1 MWEQE
6 LGRLRE
12 AAAQQLMKAEWRHED
27 EVAKLRLKQVRGSG
41 RGVSAGV
48 GRFLHGLILGAT

>member
-12 AAAQQLMKAEWRHED
+12 AAAQQLLQAEWRHED
-27 EVAKLRLKQVRGSG
+27 EVAKLRLRQVRGSG
-41 RGVSAGV
+41 WVCEAVVRSQGC
-48 GRFLHGLILGAT
+48 